1 VDPPVPAPARTRAAA
16 PAVEWDGCRLRVL
29 DQTALPERER
39 VIELRSAAEVAS
51 AIRRLAVRGA
61 PLIGVAAG
69 YGLAMDAARVPSDE
83 AIDVAASGLRA
94 ARPTAANLGWAV
106 ERVRRAAVSVP
117 PPHRAAAARAEAE
130 AIEAEN
136 AADGAE
142 MADRA
147 AELLEG
153 ARRLLTH
160 CNTGELACGARG
172 SALGVVLAMA
182 ERRPD
187 VHVLVCET
195 RPLLQGARLTTW
207 ELARRG
213 IDHELIVDAAAAGLI
228 RAGEVDAVVVGFDR
242 AAANGDVA
250 NKVGTYGPAL
260 AARAAGIPFVFAGP
274 MSSIDPTLRSGD
286 EITIEERD
294 PDEVRRVGGRLLAPP
309 GTPCRNPAFD
319 ITPAE
324 LITALV
330 TERGVARPV
339 NRETM
344 AALAR

>member
-1 VDPPVPAPARTRAAA
+1 MSAPARARPA
-16 PAVEWDGCRLRVL
+16 PPPVKWDGRCLRVL

-39 VIELRSAAEVAS
+39 VIELRTAAEVSA

-61 PLIGVAAG
+61 PLIGVVAG
-69 YGLAMDAARVPSDE
+69 YGLAMDAAHAPGDE
-83 AIDVAASGLRA
+83 AIDDAASILRS

-106 ERVRRAAVSVP
+106 ERVRRAAASAP
-117 PPHRAAAARAEAE
+117 PARRGAAARAEAE

-136 AADGAE
+136 ATDGAE

-153 ARRLLTH
+153 ARNLLTH

-172 SALGVVLAMA
+172 SALGVVMAMA

-213 IDHELIVDAAAAGLI
+213 IRHELIVDAAAAGLI

-250 NKVGTYGPAL
+250 NKVGTYAHAL

-274 MSSIDPTLRSGD
+274 TSSIDSTLGSGD

-294 PDEVRRVGGRLLAPP
+294 PDEVRHAGGRLLVPA

-330 TERGVARPV
+330 TERGIARPV
-339 NRETM
+339 NRATM
-344 AALAR
+344 AALAP

>member
-1 VDPPVPAPARTRAAA
+1 
-16 PAVEWDGCRLRVL
+16 
-29 DQTALPERER
+29 
-39 VIELRSAAEVAS
+39 
-51 AIRRLAVRGA
+51 
-61 PLIGVAAG
+61 
-69 YGLAMDAARVPSDE
+69 
-83 AIDVAASGLRA
+83 
-94 ARPTAANLGWAV
+94 
-106 ERVRRAAVSVP
+106 
-117 PPHRAAAARAEAE
+117 
-130 AIEAEN
+130 
-136 AADGAE
+136 
-142 MADRA
+142 
-147 AELLEG
+147 
-153 ARRLLTH
+153 
-160 CNTGELACGARG
+160 
-172 SALGVVLAMA
+172 
-182 ERRPD
+182 
-187 VHVLVCET
+187 
-195 RPLLQGARLTTW
+195 LTTW

-250 NKVGTYGPAL
+250 NKVGTYGHAL